1 VEKCFDDLKNQ
12 LDMKRLRAHGRFS
25 TDGRLLVQ
33 FIAVTLMSA
42 LRNKMHEL
50 KLDENFTMR
59 QLLVDPE
66 TLSQIRFSG
75 RYGKL
80 LTETT
85 KVQRAMMEGLG
96 VLAETWLQ
104 KWREVRLRKNTYLQ
118 RKLAWNG
125 RGNYFERSSPKMK
138 EPEIRRKQRIIT

>member
-50 KLDENFTMR
+50 KLDENFTVR
-59 QLLVDPE
+59 QLLDLE

-104 KWREVRLRKNTYLQ
+104 K
-118 RKLAWNG
+118 
-125 RGNYFERSSPKMK
+125 
-138 EPEIRRKQRIIT
+138 

>member
-1 VEKCFDDLKNQ
+1 MEKCFDDLKNQ
-12 LDMKRLRAHGRFS
+12 LDMKRLRVHGRFS

-50 KLDENFTMR
+50 KLDENFTMG
-59 QLLVDPE
+59 QLLVDLD
-66 TLSQIRFSG
+66 TLSQITFSD

-85 KVQRAMMEGLG
+85 KVQRAIMEGLG
-96 VLAETWLQ
+96 VLAET
-104 KWREVRLRKNTYLQ
+104 
-118 RKLAWNG
+118 
-125 RGNYFERSSPKMK
+125 
-138 EPEIRRKQRIIT
+138 